1 MVNFPKYR
9 ITIIWGEHH
18 DAFTATQTKAFRR
31 SRRGRPF
38 YHRLLATNV
47 SETAEIVAL
56 AEDAYGVPH
65 VRFELT
71 AHLSGKILDTGQRT
85 LATAAFLADFRPG
98 PPQELA
104 AAS

>member
-1 MVNFPKYR
+1 MM
-9 ITIIWGEHH
+9 HLL
-18 DAFTATQTKAFRR
+18 RR
-31 SRRGRPF
+31 KPRHFDEVAVGGL

>member
-1 MVNFPKYR
+1 MQLLRRKPKCFDEVVV
-9 ITIIWGEHH
+9 G
-18 DAFTATQTKAFRR
+18 
-31 SRRGRPF
+31 GL
-38 YHRLLATNV
+38 YHRFLATNV
-47 SETAEIVAL
+47 RETAEIVAL

-71 AHLSGKILDTGQRT
+71 AQVSGKILDSCQRT
-85 LATAAFLADFRPG
+85 LATAVFLADFRPG

>member
-1 MVNFPKYR
+1 MMQLLRRKYR
-9 ITIIWGEHH
+9 RFDEVAVG
-18 DAFTATQTKAFRR
+18 
-31 SRRGRPF
+31 SL
-38 YHRLLATNV
+38 YHRFLPSNV
-47 SETAEIVAL
+47 RETAEILAL
-56 AEDAYGVPH
+56 ADDACGVSH